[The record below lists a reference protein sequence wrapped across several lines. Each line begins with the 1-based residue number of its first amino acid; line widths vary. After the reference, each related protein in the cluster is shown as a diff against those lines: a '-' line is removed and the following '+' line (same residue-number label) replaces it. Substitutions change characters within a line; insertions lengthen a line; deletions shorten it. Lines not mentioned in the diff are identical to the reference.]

1 MSNKSYL
8 SIYAKSFNW
17 AGFFLP
23 KRVYLKCSALY
34 DFCRTI
40 DNIADEDGELEVILR
55 DVKTEEIYD
64 VTKRLHVNDTHLEK
78 IVFVSREKDEEDA

>member
-1 MSNKSYL
+1 MSASRY
-8 SIYAKSFNW
+8 
-17 AGFFLP
+17 
-23 KRVYLKCSALY
+23 VHCSA
-34 DFCRTI
+34 
-40 DNIADEDGELEVILR
+40 EDGELEVILR